1 MIINETANKLAGR
14 LLTEEEQSER
24 LKRGRLTFSAALP
37 AVNFVPELVDI
48 EWSPP
53 SESAD
58 ESSLRR
64 QLPELANLS
73 SLRRQLEMFW
83 RDVRSEGAGE

>member
-1 MIINETANKLAGR
+1 MIVNETANKLAGR

-37 AVNFVPELVDI
+37 AVNFVPDLVDI
-48 EWSPP
+48 EWSP
-53 SESAD
+53 ESAD

-64 QLPELANLS
+64 QLPELTNQS